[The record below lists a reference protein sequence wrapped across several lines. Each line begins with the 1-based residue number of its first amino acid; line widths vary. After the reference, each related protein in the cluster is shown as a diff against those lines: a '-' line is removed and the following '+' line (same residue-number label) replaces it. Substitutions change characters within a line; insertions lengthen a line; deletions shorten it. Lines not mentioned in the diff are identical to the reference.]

1 MKLFLNLL
9 IVFVIGT
16 ALWFFIGLAVAAPFV
31 VSDPTLQGVT
41 HCGSVLD
48 GGVKVDSIVAVSPLG
63 KSCKIDIGT
72 AGVGTHSIAASFV
85 NIDPIYGRV
94 ESAMSVPFVFVV
106 PSGTINAPGALKL
119 VP

>member
-1 MKLFLNLL
+1 MKILSVLCLL
-9 IVFVIGT
+9 VLSCGV
-16 ALWFFIGLAVAAPFV
+16 VHAAPWV

-48 GGVKVDSIVAVSPLG
+48 GVVKVDSLVAVSPLG
-63 KSCKIDIGT
+63 KSCKIDIGS
-72 AGVGTHSIAASFV
+72 VGGGNHSITASFV
-85 NIDPIYGRV
+85 NIDTIYGRQ
-94 ESAMSVPFVFVV
+94 ESVQSAPFVFVV